1 MQPNKEWKP
10 KLSRKSGV
18 NGLEP
23 DVEPGKSAAPADR
36 SDCMEEASPKL
47 QDKIS
52 RVNISENVII
62 APHLRVSESDKYRL
76 TFGSLD
82 TDFQSPNASSE
93 EQHIEHSERFVFFL
107 FRFWCWFLL
116 ACEGGKLSL
125 CNSLGSQENAA

>member
-10 KLSRKSGV
+10 KLSQKSGV
-18 NGLEP
+18 NGPEP
-23 DVEPGKSAAPADR
+23 DVEPEKSAPPANR
-36 SDCMEEASPKL
+36 SDYMEEASSNL

-82 TDFQSPNASSE
+82 ADFQSPNTSAE
-93 EQHIEHSERFVFFL
+93 EQHNEHSERFVFLSFL
-107 FRFWCWFLL
+107 VLVL
-116 ACEGGKLSL
+116 VLVSP
-125 CNSLGSQENAA
+125 SM